1 MKVKEVVLSAAES
14 LGFEEGV
21 SAFFEGED
29 TALQREAE
37 LLLACFNRV
46 ERSLALEYLPLYA
59 EDELLTVDDEVEYSA
74 LTYDPIRILGVENG
88 AGVSVP
94 YKAYP
99 RYLKVA
105 SGKLKITY
113 TYTPNVK
120 TIEDDS
126 DFTLPSV
133 LEHGILAEYCLSE
146 GRLSEAAAWEEKYK
160 KEIEGVFRGNKYKR
174 LRSRRWV

>member
-1 MKVKEVVLSAAES
+1 MKVKDVVLSAAES
-14 LGFEEGV
+14 LGLGEGV
-21 SAFFEGED
+21 SAFFEGEA
-29 TALQREAE
+29 TCLQREAE

-74 LTYDPIRILGVENG
+74 LTYDPVRILGVENG
-88 AGVSVP
+88 AGVSVS
-94 YKAYP
+94 YKTYP
-99 RYLKVA
+99 RYLKAA

-133 LEHGILAEYCLSE
+133 LEHGLLAEYCLSE

-160 KEIEGVFRGNKYKR
+160 TEIEGVFRGNKYKR